1 MDVSEL
7 IANIFQVCIIPL
19 LGLLTTYFIK
29 WVKVKSAEIQTNIDS
44 ETLQKYVN
52 MLADTITECVIATNQ
67 TYVDS
72 LKEQGKFDAEAQKI
86 AFNQTLNAVLNI
98 LSEEAKEYLTA
109 AFGDL
114 NEYLITKIE
123 AEVNKNKI
131 TAVAA

>member
-1 MDVSEL
+1 MNVSEL

-29 WVKVKSAEIQTNIDS
+29 WVNTKSAEIQTNIDN
-44 ETLQKYVN
+44 EILQKYVN

-86 AFNQTLNAVLNI
+86 AFDQTLNAVLNI